1 MCSCAEVPIL
11 LLTSNLLYWR
21 YVGSIGVLSIYI
33 HQLYENDKQ
42 HSHLVPS
49 MSLLRSVKPVRR
61 VCVKGQDSIPIAAN
75 ASIHPTAAPKHK
87 KSIPSRSRGAGR
99 GKRGESEKRKKS
111 RRKPGRQG
119 EAFDKLG
126 RSGVVQDAEST
137 TVRGCA
143 PNPSKAR
150 VSFRGDKGALCLCP
164 DDSDSTA
171 AVSLQQPCNVAP
183 EIHPCWWLCLSK
195 KSVWVRFERGL

>member
-21 YVGSIGVLSIYI
+21 YIGYWSINI
-33 HQLYENDKQ
+33 HQLDEDDKQ

-49 MSLLRSVKPVRR
+49 MSLLRSVKPIRR
-61 VCVKGQDSIPIAAN
+61 VCVNGQDSIPIAAN
-75 ASIHPTAAPKHK
+75 ASIPPQPRNTRKAQ
-87 KSIPSRSRGAGR
+87 IRSRGAPGVEK
-99 GKRGESEKRKKS
+99 GGAKKRKKS
-111 RRKPGRQG
+111 SRKPGRQG

-143 PNPSKAR
+143 PDPSKAR
-150 VSFRGDKGALCLCP
+150 VSFVATRVP
-164 DDSDSTA
+164 SVHVRTTA
-171 AVSLQQPCNVAP
+171 TVQQQLAYSS
-183 EIHPCWWLCLSK
+183 HAM
-195 KSVWVRFERGL
+195 